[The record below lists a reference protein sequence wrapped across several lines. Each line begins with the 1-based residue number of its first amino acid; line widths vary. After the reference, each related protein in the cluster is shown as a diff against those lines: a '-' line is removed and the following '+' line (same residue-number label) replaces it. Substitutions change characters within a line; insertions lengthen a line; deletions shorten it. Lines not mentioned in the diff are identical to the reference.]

1 MIRIRSGSRSGLA
14 LMRPSGS
21 GRSGTCGGFTLI
33 EITMAMIIL
42 VIALMSLSGS
52 TMRSHTL
59 RRQNRERAMA
69 HNAVRSVSERVYSLS
84 TRQAELSPETWA
96 STITAALSPGGSIGT
111 SFLVPG
117 LGKGGSTQGT
127 IRIFTDETL
136 TDATLEEK
144 VGMPRDLDGDG
155 VATNTDVS
163 NTARI
168 LPVVVTIN
176 WEGITGPSEHR
187 HPFYIMGY

>member
-1 MIRIRSGSRSGLA
+1 MIRIRSGSRSGPA
-14 LMRPSGS
+14 VMQVPGS
-21 GRSGTCGGFTLI
+21 GPGGTCGGFTLI

-69 HNAVRSVSERVYSLS
+69 HNAVRSVSERIHSFA
-84 TRQAELSPETWA
+84 TRQTELSPTTWA
-96 STITAALSPGGSIGT
+96 SDVTAALANGGVIGT

-117 LGKGGSTQGT
+117 LGQNAQGT
-127 IRIFTDETL
+127 IRVVTDETL
-136 TDATLEEK
+136 TDANLEVA
-144 VGMPRDLDGDG
+144 VGMPRDLDGNGMVTD
-155 VATNTDVS
+155 TDVS

-168 LPVVVTIN
+168 LPVVVTIS
-176 WEGITGPSEHR
+176 WDGISGSTELR
-187 HPFYIMGY
+187 HPFYVMGY